1 MLKKIFDNK
10 VFLLSSALML
20 GSAPVFAESPWD
32 GKYNSTFPFQ
42 MSRAS
47 VCPKFF
53 PTTGQLEAILWPTW
67 GQLGANSEPNW
78 AKAKAKASLAET
90 RQEKT
95 GQEDTRLAEME
106 VRSDVTLNEEPRQ
119 EETRGSKTGGDEI
132 RADNSAK

>member
-47 VCPKFF
+47 VCPKFLPIDIEKSLAHETIIKMNVF
-53 PTTGQLEAILWPTW
+53 CL
-67 GQLGANSEPNW
+67 
-78 AKAKAKASLAET
+78 KKAS
-90 RQEKT
+90 
-95 GQEDTRLAEME
+95 G
-106 VRSDVTLNEEPRQ
+106 
-119 EETRGSKTGGDEI
+119 
-132 RADNSAK
+132 